1 MFCQTCGVQQ
11 IAVGDNIP
19 FPTAKQCR
27 FDIQTIDKR
36 IYDVQSAKISSKYG
50 RQKSQLEAEL
60 QTFLGKL
67 NTPKTPFSCAPRYLV
82 RFLVWK
88 DQKGRTKVHKHDCK
102 FLGSSVKGQCDCP
115 SRLSAGT
122 VDSTI
127 SKLRSIFNN
136 LDGSGDYDMR
146 SRGSN
151 PAAHFSVMQYLK
163 SIQTGQAEARIS
175 PTQATFLFFN
185 NVHRIVLHLRH
196 FFPTPSRRP

>member
-19 FPTAKQCR
+19 FPTAKQCK

-36 IYDVQSAKISSKYG
+36 IYDVQSARISSKYG

-67 NTPKTPFSCAPRYLV
+67 NTPKTPFSCAPKYLV

-88 DQKGRTKVHKHDCK
+88 DQKGRTEVHKRDCK

-115 SRLSAGT
+115 SL
-122 VDSTI
+122 DSTI
-127 SKLRSIFNN
+127 GKLRSIFNS
-136 LDGSGDYDMR
+136 LDRSGDYDVR
-146 SRGSN
+146 SGGGN
-151 PAAHFSVMQYLK
+151 TGAHFSVRR
-163 SIQTGQAEARIS
+163 AEVRIS
-175 PTQATFLFFN
+175 LTQTIHPYFSTNFIESFSTCGTSFQP
-185 NVHRIVLHLRH
+185 HHDGH
-196 FFPTPSRRP
+196 S